1 MCLTV
6 NYSNSDVIVTVSS
19 ISNLNQSIARCCNT
33 NTAIKNGQ
41 NLRFPTFLNPVFIA
55 QTVGAQQ
62 QNTVLIHRKTLHS
75 RVQSVGR
82 SNAQSLNQSAGG
94 HLFQSIPV
102 ERVAQTHLAGSYIVV
117 ESNLIA
123 ACAGNPVSPTVSDVG
138 DVEFVNV
145 G

>member
-6 NYSNSDVIVTVSS
+6 NQSYSDVIVTVSS
-19 ISNLNQSIARCCNT
+19 ISNLDQPIARLCHINAT
-33 NTAIKNGQ
+33 VENWQ

-55 QTVGAQQ
+55 QTVGTQQ
-62 QNTVLIHRKTLHS
+62 QNAILIHRKTLHS
-75 RVQSVGR
+75 RVQSVGG
-82 SNAQSLNQSAGG
+82 SNAQSLNQSSSG

-102 ERVAQTHLAGSYIVV
+102 KRIAQTHLAASHIII

-123 ACAGNPVSPTVSDVG
+123 AGAGNPVSPTVSDVG

-145 G
+145 C